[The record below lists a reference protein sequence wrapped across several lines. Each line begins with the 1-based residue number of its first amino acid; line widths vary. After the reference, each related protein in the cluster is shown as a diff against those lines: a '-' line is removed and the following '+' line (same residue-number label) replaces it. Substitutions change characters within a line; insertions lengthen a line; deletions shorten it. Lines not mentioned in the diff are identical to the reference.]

1 MGNVP
6 AVKQCRAAQTDTG
19 AELQLVGQEKLEQV
33 GLTVRW
39 VRKMAK
45 SLLVQARERAARV
58 LAHTVWR
65 RWYHVQCTVPTSLY
79 SKLVTFLY

>member
-1 MGNVP
+1 MTQDPRTTSQPPCGHPVGNVP

-19 AELQLVGQEKLEQV
+19 ADLQLVGREKLEQV

-45 SLLVQARERAARV
+45 SLLVQLGRGV
-58 LAHTVWR
+58 
-65 RWYHVQCTVPTSLY
+65 
-79 SKLVTFLY
+79 